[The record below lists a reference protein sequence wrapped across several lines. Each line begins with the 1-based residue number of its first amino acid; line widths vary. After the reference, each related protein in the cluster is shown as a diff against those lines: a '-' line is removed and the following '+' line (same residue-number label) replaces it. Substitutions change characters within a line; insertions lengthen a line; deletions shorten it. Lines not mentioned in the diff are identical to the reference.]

1 MSNFAILTDSCCDL
15 PQSIITEHQINVL
28 PLSFLIGEQT
38 YHNYPDNREMSPQDF
53 YARLR
58 NGEMAS
64 TSAVNVGQY
73 HEAFLPVLQQGQD
86 ILVLAFSSAL
96 STTYQSAV
104 IAAEDFADQYPDRKI
119 LVVDTLS
126 ASMGQG
132 LLVYLA
138 AQKAQ
143 AGASL
148 EEVHAWVEDNKLSVA
163 HQFTVDDLAFLKR
176 GGRISTATAVVGT
189 MLSVKPLLHVSE
201 EGKLVSIGKARG
213 RNAALKS
220 LISKVESTALE
231 NIDTLFISHGD
242 CLEEVEPMVDEIRAK
257 FPQISTVKISNM
269 GPVIG
274 AHAGPGTV
282 AVFYLGTA
290 R

>member
-15 PQSIITEHQINVL
+15 PQNIVSQLDITVL
-28 PLSFLIGEQT
+28 PLSFLIGGTT
-38 YHNYPDNREMSPQDF
+38 YQNYSDNREMSPQDF

-58 NGEMAS
+58 DGEMAT

-73 HEAFLPVLQQGQD
+73 EEAFAALLEQGKD
-86 ILVLAFSSAL
+86 ILVLAFTSAL

-104 IAAEDFADQYPDRKI
+104 IAAGDLQEQYPHRKI
-119 LVVDTLS
+119 KIVDTLC

-138 AQKAQ
+138 AKKAQ
-143 AGASL
+143 SGASL
-148 EEVHAWVEDNKLSVA
+148 DEVYSWAEAHKLSIS
-163 HQFTVDDLAFLKR
+163 HQFTVDDLDFLKR

-189 MLSVKPLLHVSE
+189 MLSVKPLLHVDE
-201 EGKLVSIGKARG
+201 MGKLVSMGKARG
-213 RNAALKS
+213 RSAALKS
-220 LISKVESTALE
+220 LLSKLESTAQE
-231 NIDTLFISHGD
+231 NIDTICISHGD
-242 CLEEVEPMVDEIRAK
+242 CLDEITPLIASIQSR
-257 FPQISTVKISNM
+257 FPGAEIITGPI

-282 AVFYLGTA
+282 AVFYLGTM

>member
-15 PQSIITEHQINVL
+15 PQSIITELNISVL

-38 YHNYPDNREMSPQDF
+38 YQNYPDNREMSPQDF

-58 NGEMAS
+58 GGEMAT

-73 HEAFLPVLQQGQD
+73 EEAFAPLLEEGKD

-104 IAAEDFADQYPDRKI
+104 IAAGDLQAQYPDRKI
-119 LVVDTLS
+119 LVVDTLC

-138 AQKAQ
+138 AKKAQ

-148 EEVHAWVEDNKLSVA
+148 QEVYDWAEATKGSIS
-163 HQFTVDDLAFLKR
+163 HQFTVDDLDFLKR

-189 MLSVKPLLHVSE
+189 MLSVKPLLHVSD
-201 EGKLVSIGKARG
+201 EGKLVSVGKARG
-213 RNAALKS
+213 RSAALKS
-220 LISKVESTALE
+220 LISKVESTAQPDL
-231 NIDTLFISHGD
+231 DTIFISHGD
-242 CLEEVEPMVDEIRAK
+242 CLDEIAPLVTSIQGR
-257 FPQISTVKISNM
+257 FPNANITVNHM

-274 AHAGPGTV
+274 AHAGPDTV
-282 AVFYLGTA
+282 AVFYLGTE